1 MKSPVSIFWFRR
13 DLRFEDNAGLF
24 HALHAGW
31 PVVPLFIFDSVVLTT
46 LESRN
51 DQRVAFIHK
60 AVSQLQII
68 AERVGSTMDVR
79 YGTPEEVFRQ
89 LVVEYNIQGVY
100 TNNEYEPYT
109 RKRDASIHSLLQQYG
124 IPLYTFKDQVV
135 FEKDEVVKP
144 DKSPYFIFTPYAK
157 KWRSQLTPLQYSPF
171 GSEALLTQLFKQSV
185 KPLPTLGS
193 MGFNELLD
201 IYTKPSVDLAII
213 NQYHF
218 TRDIPSLNGTSR
230 MGVHLRFGTI
240 GIRQLIRQTVDLNET
255 FVTELIW
262 REFFMQQLW
271 HMPHAVSLACK
282 PVYDNIQWRNNE
294 EEFQR
299 WCVGKTGYPF
309 VDAGMRE
316 LNATGFMHNRVRM
329 IVSSFLVKDL
339 LIDWRWGEAYFASK
353 LMDYELASNVGNWQW
368 IAGCGCD
375 AAPYFRIFNP
385 IAQAKR
391 FDPNEKYIEKWVP
404 EYRSSSYP
412 KPIIDHKEAAI
423 RCLQVYK
430 KALGRT

>member
-1 MKSPVSIFWFRR
+1 MKPPVSIFWFRR
-13 DLRFEDNAGLF
+13 DLRFEDNTGLF

-31 PVVPLFIFDSVVLTT
+31 PVVPLFIFDSVILTT
-46 LESRN
+46 LENRN
-51 DQRVAFIHK
+51 DKRVAFILK

-68 AERVGSTMDVR
+68 AERVESTVDVR

-89 LVVEYNIQGVY
+89 LVIEYNIQGVY
-100 TNNEYEPYT
+100 TNNEYEPYA
-109 RKRDASIHSLLQQYG
+109 RKRDTSIHSILQQYD
-124 IPLYTFKDQVV
+124 IPFYTFKDQVV

-171 GSEALLTQLFKQSV
+171 ESEALLSQLFKQSV
-185 KPLPTLGS
+185 KPVPTLGS

-201 IYTKPSVDLAII
+201 IDTKPSVDLAII
-213 NQYHF
+213 NRYHF
-218 TRDIPSLNGTSR
+218 TRDLPSLNGTSR
-230 MGVHLRFGTI
+230 LGVHLRFGTI
-240 GIRQLIRQTVDLNET
+240 SIRQLIRQTIDLNET
-255 FVTELIW
+255 FVNELIW

-282 PVYDNIQWRNNE
+282 PAYDNIQWRNNE

-299 WCVGKTGYPF
+299 WCVGKTGYPI

-329 IVSSFLVKDL
+329 IVGSFLVKDL

-404 EYRSSSYP
+404 EYRSTSYP
-412 KPIIDHKEAAI
+412 KPITDHKEAAT

-430 KALGRT
+430 KALARA